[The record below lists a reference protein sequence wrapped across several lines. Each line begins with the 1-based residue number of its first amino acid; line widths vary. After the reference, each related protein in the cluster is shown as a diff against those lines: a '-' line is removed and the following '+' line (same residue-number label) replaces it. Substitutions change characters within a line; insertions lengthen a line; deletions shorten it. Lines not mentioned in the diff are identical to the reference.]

1 VTGDRGARTRE
12 RGRRLAC
19 ESERREFDA
28 RDIVSRARTHESTSR
43 ERERLARESVLLS
56 NCARRRRFQRRRARA
71 MATLRLRDLIR
82 RVRECK
88 TAAEERAVVAREAS
102 AIRESLRDPDHGR
115 FVPRNVAKLMFM
127 HMLGYPTHFGQM
139 ECVRLTARAGFPE
152 KRVGYLGLMLLLD
165 EDQEVTMLVTNSVK
179 NDLSHKNHYVVG
191 LGLCMLGSICSAE
204 MARDVAGEVEGLL
217 SHANS
222 YVRKKAALTATRV
235 IKKVPELCEGF
246 VDSAEK
252 LLSDRHHG
260 VLLAACTLATE
271 MCEMDAEVQARM
283 RRQVPQLCKVL
294 KSLIYAGKSA
304 EHDIAGHADPFLQ
317 VAILRL
323 LRVLGR
329 GDADASD
336 AMSDILAQ
344 IASNTDGSKNAG
356 NAILYEAVETIIAI
370 EAVGGLRVLA
380 VNILGR
386 FLQNKDN
393 NIRYVALNT
402 LVKVVEVDMQAIQ
415 RHRSIIVNCVKDA
428 DVTIRRSALQL
439 VYSLVNAKN
448 VTTLTVELLE
458 YLEVC
463 DEEFKR
469 DLAKKTS
476 ALALKYSPSKQWYI
490 DTFIALLVRAGQY
503 IDEFECNDFMG
514 LVART
519 PPLHGYT
526 GRALYRA
533 ACEDDAKLTL
543 CGVATWV
550 CGEYSDAMVHAPHIE
565 GETLTKIKH
574 SDVTKLMVAMLNEE
588 KYTRIR
594 PLIMTALAKI
604 AARDPNEQPTV
615 MPILAKFEKEFEV
628 ETQKRASEYKRML
641 EELPD
646 LREVLFEHIPPPE
659 APKFV
664 AADTMETLAKKKE
677 IDATKPAKS
686 FGDLLN
692 FDDDASAPSQTSGI
706 DLLNDLLGG
715 DGAVSAPVT
724 PAKTNSAVDLLG
736 DVPPAT
742 APPKVSAPD
751 ALADLL
757 GDAHM
762 MPSTAPTTPAKESP
776 QRDILGDLMS
786 SEPTSPAPAT
796 YDPFANMGG
805 APPAAV
811 NAVMDLMG
819 DAAVQ
824 PSVAASPA
832 KVTPTTAPS
841 TQTPAPAYVKG
852 GLSIF
857 FTASKPN
864 PLDPTETLVNA
875 RYVNAGEH
883 ALENFSLQ
891 AAVPKTMTLA
901 MQIASGSTI
910 APGATVTQTMTVSTT
925 AEHASKPIAM
935 RVKLAWI
942 EAGQQVNEMAT
953 ISKI

>member
-1 VTGDRGARTRE
+1 MNVD
-12 RGRRLAC
+12 
-19 ESERREFDA
+19 
-28 RDIVSRARTHESTSR
+28 
-43 ERERLARESVLLS
+43 
-56 NCARRRRFQRRRARA
+56 ARA

-102 AIRESLRDPDHGR
+102 AIRESLRNPDQGR
-115 FVPRNVAKLMFM
+115 LVPRNVAKLMLM

-139 ECVRLTARAGFPE
+139 ECVRLTARSGFPE

-217 SHANS
+217 SHGNS

-246 VDSAEK
+246 VDAAEA

-271 MCEMDAEVQARM
+271 MCEKDAEVQTRM
-283 RRQVPQLCKVL
+283 RSQVPQLCKVL

-370 EAVGGLRVLA
+370 EVVGGLRVLA

-463 DEEFKR
+463 DEEFKC

-533 ACEDDAKLTL
+533 ACEDDAKVTL
-543 CGVATWV
+543 CAVATWV

-574 SDVTKLMVAMLNEE
+574 SDVTKLMMAMLNEE
-588 KYTRIR
+588 KYTSIR

-615 MPILAKFEKEFEV
+615 MPILTKFEKELEV

-677 IDATKPAKS
+677 MEATKPAKS

-692 FDDDASAPSQTSGI
+692 FDDDASAPSQASGI
-706 DLLNDLLGG
+706 DLLNDLLSG
-715 DGAVSAPVT
+715 DGSISAPTT

-736 DVPPAT
+736 DMLGDAPPPAT

-762 MPSTAPTTPAKESP
+762 MPSTAPPTPAQASI

-786 SEPTSPAPAT
+786 SEPTSPAPAA
-796 YDPFANMGG
+796 YDPFSNMGG

-819 DAAVQ
+819 DAVAQ
-824 PSVAASPA
+824 PPVTASPA
-832 KVTPTTAPS
+832 KVEPTPVPS
-841 TQTPAPAYVKG
+841 AQAPAPAYTKG

-857 FTASKPN
+857 FSASKPN
-864 PLDPTETLVNA
+864 PLDPMETLVSA

-901 MQIASGSTI
+901 MQTASGSTI

-935 RVKLAWI
+935 RVKLSWV
-942 EAGQQVNEMAT
+942 EAGQQVNELAT